1 MVAMPMPVSARRV
14 DRGPTRRT
22 MLTAT
27 ALAFSP
33 ALRAQGRFPQRP
45 ITLVVP
51 FGAGGI
57 ADLMARSLA
66 EQMAEHLG
74 QPVVIENKPG
84 AGSIVASRAVA
95 SESPDGHTLLLMSN
109 GHAVSVGLF
118 RQLPVDPR
126 RAFTPITTL
135 GFFDL
140 GLFVPAGS
148 RFNTLADLLAFAKAN
163 PGRLTVGSIAPG
175 STQHLA
181 GRLFDTTAGVDSL
194 AVPYNGSPA
203 VLAALRGGQV
213 DVAFEIVGPMLPQVQ
228 AGAVRALAVT
238 GPRRNAA
245 LPAVPT
251 VTESGVA
258 SYEVTSWN
266 GLAAR
271 AGTPTTALQ
280 LLHEAAL
287 AALSA
292 PVVRDR
298 LAALGVRLQ
307 GSTPDAMA
315 ELLAREIERWGAVIR
330 RAGITPN

>member
-1 MVAMPMPVSARRV
+1 MPVTKRLDNGGA
-14 DRGPTRRT
+14 TRRR
-22 MLTAT
+22 MLA
-27 ALAFSP
+27 AAAVVFAP
-33 ALRAQGRFPQRP
+33 ALRAQPRFPQRT
-45 ITLVVP
+45 ITIVVP

-57 ADLMARSLA
+57 ADLMARSVA
-66 EQMAEHLG
+66 EQMATRLG

-95 SESPDGHTLLLMSN
+95 SAEPDGHTLLLMSN

-148 RFNTLADLLAFAKAN
+148 RFASLADLLAFAKAN

-213 DVAFEIVGPMLPQVQ
+213 DVAVEIVGPMLPQVQ

-238 GPRRNAA
+238 GAQPNAA
-245 LPAVPT
+245 LPGVPT
-251 VTESGVA
+251 VAQAGVA
-258 SYEVTSWN
+258 GYEVTSWS
-266 GLAAR
+266 GLAAP
-271 AGTPTTALQ
+271 AGTPAATLQ
-280 LLHEAAL
+280 TLHDAAQAAL
-287 AALSA
+287 ASPA
-292 PVVRDR
+292 VQQR

-307 GSTPDAMA
+307 GSTPGAMA
-315 ELLAREIERWGAVIR
+315 ALLAGEIERWGAVIR
-330 RAGITPN
+330 RAGLTPQ